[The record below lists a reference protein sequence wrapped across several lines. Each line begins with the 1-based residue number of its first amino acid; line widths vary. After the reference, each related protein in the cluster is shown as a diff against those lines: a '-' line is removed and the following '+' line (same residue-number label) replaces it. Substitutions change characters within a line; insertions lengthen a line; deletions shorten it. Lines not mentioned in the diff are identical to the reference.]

1 MFCLVLNLGLYHL
14 LVRIGVAGLGLQ
26 VLIMD
31 RNTLGL
37 SRKLLVG
44 QISCINTIEVGLAME
59 LKLGIS

>member
-14 LVRIGVAGLGLQ
+14 LVMIGVAGLGLQ

-44 QISCINTIEVGLAME
+44 QISCINTIEIGLAM
-59 LKLGIS
+59 

>member
-1 MFCLVLNLGLYHL
+1 MFCLVLNLGLCL
-14 LVRIGVAGLGLQ
+14 PLTMIGVAGLGLQ

-44 QISCINTIEVGLAME
+44 QISCINTIEIGLAM
-59 LKLGIS
+59 